1 MTTITAT
8 SSRYFTKPQTT
19 RRTVYK
25 PSSLRRL
32 RYLIEHA
39 AWEEKAL
46 LYAARADGICLGVVI
61 AAALCLAPIM
71 IKIFFR

>member
-1 MTTITAT
+1 MTTITAV
-8 SSRYFTKPQTT
+8 SHKYFTKPQTT

-25 PSSLRRL
+25 PSFLRRL
-32 RYLIEHA
+32 RYLVEHT

-61 AAALCLAPIM
+61 AAALYLAPIL

>member
-1 MTTITAT
+1 MTTITVA
-8 SSRYFTKPQTT
+8 SSRYFTKLQTT

-25 PSSLRRL
+25 PSFLRRL
-32 RYLIEHA
+32 RYLVEHT

-46 LYAARADGICLGVVI
+46 LYATRAEGICLGVVI
-61 AAALCLAPIM
+61 AAALYLVPIV